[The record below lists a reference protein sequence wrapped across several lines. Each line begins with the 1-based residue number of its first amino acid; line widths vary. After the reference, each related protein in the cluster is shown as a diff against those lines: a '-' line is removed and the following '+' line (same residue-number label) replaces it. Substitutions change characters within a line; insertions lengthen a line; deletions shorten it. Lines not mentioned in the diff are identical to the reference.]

1 MRDWEALR
9 LRWEEEVLRVEIQ
22 ICEIKYMSS
31 EDYDINSNRDND
43 VTFLRTLVLL
53 NTRQTC
59 FSQSSNLLI
68 PYALEQKSMI

>member
-1 MRDWEALR
+1 VRDWEALR